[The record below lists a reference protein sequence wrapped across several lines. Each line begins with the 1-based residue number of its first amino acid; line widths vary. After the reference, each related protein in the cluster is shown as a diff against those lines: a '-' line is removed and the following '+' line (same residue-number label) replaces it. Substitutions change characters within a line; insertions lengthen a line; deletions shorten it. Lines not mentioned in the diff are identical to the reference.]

1 MLGLILG
8 PIGQVKG
15 VVARVPQVQGGGG
28 PRPGP
33 VLDLLL
39 KGGGRKLAW

>member
-1 MLGLILG
+1 M
-8 PIGQVKG
+8 VRRDAYVEG
-15 VVARVPQVQGGGG
+15 VVARVRQVQGGG

-33 VLDLLL
+33 VSDLLL